1 MHENQADVGFSKSSY
16 YLCRSVQDGI
26 TYEYRIQTV
35 VGKHIGPPSSPLK
48 FHTRMGFCGDG
59 IIQHSEKEECDDGNL
74 RDGDGCNIQCK
85 HEDVFKC
92 KGQPS
97 ICYKYEGDGICE
109 AFEKKI
115 SLIDCGFYIPDGF
128 SQQWATTATGDPK
141 QKCSHTSFDIITGP
155 PPLDLVSS

>member
-1 MHENQADVGFSKSSY
+1 MVG
-16 YLCRSVQDGI
+16 R
-26 TYEYRIQTV
+26 
-35 VGKHIGPPSSPLK
+35 HIGPPSSPLK
-48 FHTRMGFCGDG
+48 FHTRLGFCGDG

-74 RDGDGCNIQCK
+74 RDGDGCSIQCK
-85 HEDVFKC
+85 NEDVFKC

-115 SLIDCGFYIPDGF
+115 SPIDCGFYIPDGF
-128 SQQWATTATGDPK
+128 SQQWATTATGNPK
-141 QKCSHTSFDIITGP
+141 HKCRHTSYDIITGP